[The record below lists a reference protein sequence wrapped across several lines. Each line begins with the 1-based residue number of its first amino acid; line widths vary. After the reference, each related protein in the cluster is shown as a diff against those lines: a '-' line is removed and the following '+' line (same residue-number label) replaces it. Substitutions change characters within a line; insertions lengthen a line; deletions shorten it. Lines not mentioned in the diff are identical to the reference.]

1 MKSSKSIFDYHTRI
15 MVIVNQMRRNGEAPT
30 YTWITEKILRSIDP
44 RFDYVVVAIKES
56 KELDKLI
63 VD

>member
-15 MVIVNQMRRNGEAPT
+15 MVIVNQMRRNEKALT
-30 YTWITEKILRSIDP
+30 YTRITEKILRSLDP

-63 VD
+63 TN

>member
-1 MKSSKSIFDYHTRI
+1 
-15 MVIVNQMRRNGEAPT
+15 MVIVNQMRRNEKALT
-30 YTWITEKILRSIDP
+30 YTRITEKILRSLDP

-63 VD
+63 AN